1 VQLRRF
7 LIQFMPMIVK
17 SLYQGGDGYGLAA
30 TVIALF
36 GRSMYDQAAGLG
48 KDKVMQIV
56 RAEPDLW
63 REVAPIEA
71 KFSRFLDEFM
81 GYDGEG
87 APA

>member
-1 VQLRRF
+1 
-7 LIQFMPMIVK
+7 MPMIVK
-17 SLYQGGDGYGLAA
+17 SLNQGGDGYGLAA

-36 GRSMYDQAAGLG
+36 GRPMYDQAAGLG